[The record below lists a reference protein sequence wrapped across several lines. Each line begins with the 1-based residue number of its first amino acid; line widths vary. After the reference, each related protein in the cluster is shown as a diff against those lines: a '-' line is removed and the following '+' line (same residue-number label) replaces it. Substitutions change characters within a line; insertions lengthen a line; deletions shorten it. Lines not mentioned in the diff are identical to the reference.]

1 MASGRL
7 VEAGTEGPFHPH
19 RAFATHAVRPD
30 IESPHRQ
37 KDEFGLRSC
46 WLCPESRPDDV
57 LGLRRPD
64 FRHRN
69 RVVDRLGW
77 EVFEGELRRE
87 RLEPHRV
94 LAGDLLESEASVDRV
109 AHLPRYRMHVE
120 LTGRSS
126 IVPTA
131 RGDFRLDPPERQAV
145 EKLPDDPLVRDHEH
159 PSAEP
164 VSRVLRRLHER
175 EAKGEPGDA
184 LRRAPTRIEAD
195 RRIPVHLPT
204 IDVFDTEQTML
215 GQLPQENCK
224 EPAVDHDLRADL
236 LRTVEARPIVEEAE
250 NPQADPFLDIG
261 GGGRRPPPGRCRG
274 PPAPAG
280 RTVAPWRSRPR
291 PGPRRFNFPG
301 LLFSGG
307 PAPGG

>member
-7 VEAGTEGPFHPH
+7 VEDGTEGPFHPH

-77 EVFEGELRRE
+77 EVFEGGLRRE
-87 RLEPHRV
+87 RLEAHRI

-131 RGDFRLDPPERQAV
+131 RGDFRLDPPERQVV
-145 EKLPDDPLVRDHEH
+145 EILPDDPLVRDHEH
-159 PSAEP
+159 PPAEP
-164 VSRVLRRLHER
+164 VSRVLGRLHEW
-175 EAKGEPGDA
+175 ESKWEPGEF
-184 LRRAPTRIEAD
+184 LRRTSARIEAD
-195 RRIPVHLPT
+195 RRIPIHLPA
-204 IDVFDTEQTML
+204 IDTLDAQQAML
-215 GQLPQENCK
+215 RQLPQEVRE
-224 EPAVDHDLRADL
+224 EPAVGHD
-236 LRTVEARPIVEEAE
+236 
-250 NPQADPFLDIG
+250 
-261 GGGRRPPPGRCRG
+261 
-274 PPAPAG
+274 
-280 RTVAPWRSRPR
+280 
-291 PGPRRFNFPG
+291 
-301 LLFSGG
+301 
-307 PAPGG
+307 

>member
-7 VEAGTEGPFHPH
+7 VEDGTEGPFHPH

-69 RVVDRLGW
+69 RVVDRTGW

-87 RLEPHRV
+87 RLEPHRI

-131 RGDFRLDPPERQAV
+131 RGDFRLDLPEWQLV
-145 EKLPDDPLVRDHEH
+145 ELVPDDPLVRDHEH
-159 PSAEP
+159 PPTEP
-164 VSRVLRRLHER
+164 VSRVLRCLHER
-175 EAKGEPGDA
+175 ESKGESGES
-184 LRRAPTRIEAD
+184 LRGASARIEPD
-195 RRIPVHLPT
+195 CRIPVHLPA
-204 IDVFDTEQTML
+204 IDVFDTEQSML
-215 GQLPQENCK
+215 RQLPEENRK
-224 EPAVDHDLRADL
+224 EPAVDHNLRADL

-261 GGGRRPPPGRCRG
+261 GGGRPLRPGRRRG
-274 PPAPAG
+274 RSSATG
-280 RTVAPWRSRPR
+280 RTVA
-291 PGPRRFNFPG
+291 RRLVP
-301 LLFSGG
+301 LVRG
-307 PAPGG
+307 PARLDFSR